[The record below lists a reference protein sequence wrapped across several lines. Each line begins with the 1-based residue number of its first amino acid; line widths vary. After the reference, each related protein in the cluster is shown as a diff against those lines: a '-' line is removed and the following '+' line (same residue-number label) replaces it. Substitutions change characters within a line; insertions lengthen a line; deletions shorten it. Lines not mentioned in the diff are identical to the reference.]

1 MPGNP
6 YEKDILTTNRKNT
19 FFFKNSSPPKEHI
32 WETPKSTRIE
42 YLAKTAVCIKLVW
55 TFSRN
60 CLDNFKKLII
70 FSIDLIWC
78 KIQSLADKFFLAI
91 PEHRSWR
98 WSSLL
103 VRKFLLGKAPFTC
116 FLVNFAWDFFWVEE
130 IGTLDVLRFAG
141 GLIWRILTGLHRF
154 QRFLWFAKQ
163 NNWEWLDT
171 PSDFGISKTGEQKH
185 NQADWF

>member
-19 FFFKNSSPPKEHI
+19 FFKTLPLQKNTSGKLQNQEELNI
-32 WETPKSTRIE
+32 W
-42 YLAKTAVCIKLVW
+42 LKLV
-55 TFSRN
+55 SRSWW
-60 CLDNFKKLII
+60 FA
-70 FSIDLIWC
+70 IDLIRC
-78 KIQSLADKFFLAI
+78 KIRSLAEKFFGRSLNTD
-91 PEHRSWR
+91 PEVILNSCAK
-98 WSSLL
+98 
-103 VRKFLLGKAPFTC
+103 V
-116 FLVNFAWDFFWVEE
+116 FAWQSALHLFLGFLGQFCLGFFWVEE
-130 IGTLDVLRFAG
+130 IWTLDVLRFVG

-171 PSDFGISKTGEQKH
+171 PSDFGTSITGEQKH